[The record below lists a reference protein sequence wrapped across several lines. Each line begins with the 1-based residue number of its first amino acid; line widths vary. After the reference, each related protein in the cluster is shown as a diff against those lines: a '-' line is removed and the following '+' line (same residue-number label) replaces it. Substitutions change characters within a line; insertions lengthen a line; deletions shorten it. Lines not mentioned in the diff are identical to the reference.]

1 MVRWKQAALSV
12 CALGLAVALLPPGS
26 AAARPTA
33 DASPAGVDWFAEE
46 AAGFA
51 KERGISEAE
60 ARERMAWQ
68 LVAPDLDERLQTD
81 LGARYGAV
89 WIDVRDGD
97 RVKVGVTGQVDEPA
111 RAAVKAAA
119 QAVGLTGGYDLV
131 SVKRSATRLADD
143 NDWLGEEVIRVNRDA
158 TVFLSAGLRPDL
170 NAVQLGVP
178 RKGGLTAAQE
188 ALVKAA
194 QTRLGDGVVLA
205 STSDGY
211 RPFLGCDSPYCDAP
225 LRGGVKINHPDTSC
239 TAGFVAQS
247 KVDSKKYIVTAGHC
261 AMDNLG
267 TWSSKNAA
275 LTVKAIGPV
284 HRWIFDTYIGDM
296 AIIRI
301 SDTSVAT
308 GWDPRPWVLIT
319 YSPQTNQN
327 TTYHI
332 AEDKMSLLGMRICT
346 TGMATRMTN
355 CGHVTELGL
364 TANLGGLSMRNL
376 GRTSNCSKPGDS
388 GAPMF
393 ASHVAYGILAGGVED
408 DCDTVYQ
415 GIRTA
420 ERELNV
426 NILH

>member
-1 MVRWKQAALSV
+1 MVRWKKAAFSA
-12 CALGLAVALLPPGS
+12 CALGLAVALLPPVS
-26 AAARPTA
+26 AAARPA
-33 DASPAGVDWFAEE
+33 AAAGPAGVDWFAEE

-60 ARERMAWQ
+60 ARERMSWQ

-81 LGARYGAV
+81 LGARFGSV

-97 RVKVGVTGQVDEPA
+97 RVKVGVTGQVDGPA
-111 RAAVKAAA
+111 QSIVKAAA
-119 QAVGLTGGYDLV
+119 QAVGLTRYDLV
-131 SVKRSATRLADD
+131 GVKRSAARLAAD
-143 NDWLGEEVIRVNRDA
+143 NDWLAEEVIRVNRGA

-178 RKGGLTAAQE
+178 GKGELTTAQKD
-188 ALVKAA
+188 LVKAA
-194 QTRLGDGVVLA
+194 QTRLGDGVVPA
-205 STSDGY
+205 ATSGGY
-211 RPFLGCDSPYCDAP
+211 RTFLGCDAPYCDAP
-225 LRGGVKINHPDTSC
+225 LRGGVKINHPDVSC
-239 TAGFVAQS
+239 TSGFVAQS

-261 AMDNLG
+261 AMGNLG

-275 LTVKAIGPV
+275 LTPKAIGPV
-284 HRWIFDTYIGDM
+284 HHWIFDTYIGDM

-301 SDTSVAT
+301 SDTSIAT
-308 GWDPRPWVLIT
+308 GWDPRPWVMVT

-327 TTYHI
+327 TAYHI
-332 AEDKMSLLGMRICT
+332 AEDKMSLFGMRVCT
-346 TGMATRMTN
+346 TGMATRVTN
-355 CGHVTELGL
+355 CGIVIELGL
-364 TANLGGLSMRNL
+364 TANLGGLTMRNL
-376 GRTSNCSKPGDS
+376 GRTTNCSKPGDS

-393 ASHVAYGILAGGVED
+393 ASHVAYGILVGGVED

>member
-1 MVRWKQAALSV
+1 MVRWKQAALSA

-33 DASPAGVDWFAEE
+33 DASPAGVDWFADE

-97 RVKVGVTGQVDEPA
+97 RVKVGVTGVVDGPA
-111 RAAVKAAA
+111 QSAVKAAA

-131 SVKRSATRLADD
+131 SVKRSAARLAAD
-143 NDWLGEEVIRVNRDA
+143 NDWLGE
-158 TVFLSAGLRPDL
+158 
-170 NAVQLGVP
+170 
-178 RKGGLTAAQE
+178 
-188 ALVKAA
+188 
-194 QTRLGDGVVLA
+194 
-205 STSDGY
+205 
-211 RPFLGCDSPYCDAP
+211 
-225 LRGGVKINHPDTSC
+225 
-239 TAGFVAQS
+239 
-247 KVDSKKYIVTAGHC
+247 
-261 AMDNLG
+261 
-267 TWSSKNAA
+267 
-275 LTVKAIGPV
+275 
-284 HRWIFDTYIGDM
+284 
-296 AIIRI
+296 
-301 SDTSVAT
+301 
-308 GWDPRPWVLIT
+308 
-319 YSPQTNQN
+319 
-327 TTYHI
+327 
-332 AEDKMSLLGMRICT
+332 
-346 TGMATRMTN
+346 
-355 CGHVTELGL
+355 ELGL

-393 ASHVAYGILAGGVED
+393 ASHVAYGILVGGVED